1 MIFAFAVDKIVKNV
15 IMGGVGVYMVS
26 IIVGVVFILVMVF
39 MAISPA
45 VLGFGLGWGADIL
58 AFLRGGTPVLLAL
71 LGIISIFIG
80 VADIKDKQDAK
91 KEEAAMHLEEESK
104 K

>member
-1 MIFAFAVDKIVKNV
+1 
-15 IMGGVGVYMVS
+15 MVS

-39 MAISPA
+39 MVISPA

-71 LGIISIFIG
+71 LGMISIFI
-80 VADIKDKQDAK
+80 
-91 KEEAAMHLEEESK
+91 
-104 K
+104 